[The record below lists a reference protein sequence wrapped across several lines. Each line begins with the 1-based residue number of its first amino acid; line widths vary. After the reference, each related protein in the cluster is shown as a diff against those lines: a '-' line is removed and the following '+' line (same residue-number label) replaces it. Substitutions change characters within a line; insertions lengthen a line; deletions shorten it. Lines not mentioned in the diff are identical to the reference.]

1 MSIIELLWP
10 AFVLGLALVFI
21 HTVFGI
27 EIIKRGVI
35 FTDLAIGQIASI
47 GMALSIAFMGGAYQS
62 AMTFLLLF
70 LQLLWTLKRVSKRK
84 LSS

>member
-21 HTVFGI
+21 HSVFGV

-47 GMALSIAFMGGAYQS
+47 GMALSIAFIC
-62 AMTFLLLF
+62 LLY
-70 LQLLWTLKRVSKRK
+70 TSPSPRD
-84 LSS
+84 